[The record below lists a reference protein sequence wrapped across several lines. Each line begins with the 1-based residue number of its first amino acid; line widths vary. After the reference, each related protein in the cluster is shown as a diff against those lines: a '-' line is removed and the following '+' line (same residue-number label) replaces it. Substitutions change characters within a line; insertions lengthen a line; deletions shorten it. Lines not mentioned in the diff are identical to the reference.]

1 MSCRKQPKTTGRL
14 VKNHGHSKRAVPVGK
29 PFAPGPDPRRHLQG
43 RKSRDIIAFAA
54 ELNRELAEQID
65 ARELVR
71 VLKERA
77 IRGNL

>member
-1 MSCRKQPKTTGRL
+1 MNCRKQPKTTGQL
-14 VKNHGHSKRAVPVGK
+14 VKKGGTMPKGK
-29 PFAPGPDPRRHLQG
+29 PFQPGPDPRRHMEG